1 MNLRRGAQHVLVVIA
16 GVAAVG
22 LAGVPGIVS
31 RSASTLRGMEEP
43 VQSQTA
49 SPPTG
54 EVAGSGT
61 RVATNESQLAVV
73 PPRFTLPDG
82 FVIEQVAG
90 PPLVRYPLFG
100 CFDDAGHLYVAEGT
114 GQSVPGPELLQQ
126 PLGRIV
132 RLEDTDNDGKFDK
145 STLFADGLVF
155 PQGVLWHDGVVYV
168 ASHPAIWRLEDT
180 DGDGCADRREEF
192 VAGFNFSG
200 NGCDIHGPFLG
211 PDGRLY
217 WTDGRHG
224 YQIDRPDG
232 THLEGLASRIWRC
245 RTDGRE
251 LERFAGGGFDNPVE
265 VAWTIEGEMLGTMD
279 QGAGD
284 CLLHYIEG
292 GVYPEEHPCVQEFPR
307 TGPLLGVARRYSV
320 ELPAALC
327 GTMRFRS
334 TGFGPEFRDTLMTA
348 HYMTHKLVRSTLVS
362 DGSTFRAEDVDFLVS
377 SDPHLRLTDV
387 LEDADGSLLAIDMG
401 AWFTYGFLGNVLPR
415 PDMLGAIYRIRRS
428 AAPPGAD
435 PRGMALRLT
444 ERSVAALIALLDDPR
459 PAVRDRAV
467 DRLAKLAAD
476 SVAALETVLRSG
488 ERSVEARC
496 NAVWTLCR
504 IDGPEARGVI
514 RQELVPLGGD
524 GRKQADESNV
534 RTIAAYSAGLH
545 RDEKAVAGLIEVL
558 KSDHL
563 PLRRKAAEALGRIGR
578 SEAVLPLL
586 DALRLPVDRFLE
598 HSLIYSLIQI
608 NDREAVRLGL
618 SDACPQVQKAALIA
632 LDQMQ
637 SGKLTRGEVVP
648 LLASSDAT
656 LQQAALNVISR
667 RPAWADAAHGVL
679 REWLAS
685 PQLTADQQKS
695 LAAFLSAGSAN
706 ADIQGLAGA
715 ALASSD
721 TPVATRALLID
732 VARQSGAD
740 PLPVA
745 WVDGLARVLSED
757 DPTLSW
763 EALAAVRTRGWRQFD
778 EVVRSLS
785 NNERLTAEIR
795 VAALECLS
803 AARQSLDAEAFDFL
817 TDQLSETTAP
827 LLRLAAARTL
837 GASPLSKSQLL
848 QVAGHSRQVSTM
860 ILRVLLP
867 LFAASNDAEVGASI
881 VEALQASPAAEG
893 LTAAELDSYLM
904 NYPLAVRQ
912 QAARLRAKI
921 VVGQHDKTA

>member
-145 STLFADGLVF
+145 STLFADGLV
-155 PQGVLWHDGVVYV
+155 
-168 ASHPAIWRLEDT
+168 
-180 DGDGCADRREEF
+180 
-192 VAGFNFSG
+192 
-200 NGCDIHGPFLG
+200 
-211 PDGRLY
+211 
-217 WTDGRHG
+217 
-224 YQIDRPDG
+224 
-232 THLEGLASRIWRC
+232 
-245 RTDGRE
+245 
-251 LERFAGGGFDNPVE
+251 
-265 VAWTIEGEMLGTMD
+265 
-279 QGAGD
+279 
-284 CLLHYIEG
+284 
-292 GVYPEEHPCVQEFPR
+292 
-307 TGPLLGVARRYSV
+307 
-320 ELPAALC
+320 
-327 GTMRFRS
+327 
-334 TGFGPEFRDTLMTA
+334 FRDTLMTA

-524 GRKQADESNV
+524 GR
-534 RTIAAYSAGLH
+534 
-545 RDEKAVAGLIEVL
+545 
-558 KSDHL
+558 
-563 PLRRKAAEALGRIGR
+563 
-578 SEAVLPLL
+578 
-586 DALRLPVDRFLE
+586 
-598 HSLIYSLIQI
+598 
-608 NDREAVRLGL
+608 
-618 SDACPQVQKAALIA
+618 
-632 LDQMQ
+632 
-637 SGKLTRGEVVP
+637 
-648 LLASSDAT
+648 
-656 LQQAALNVISR
+656 
-667 RPAWADAAHGVL
+667 
-679 REWLAS
+679 
-685 PQLTADQQKS
+685 
-695 LAAFLSAGSAN
+695 
-706 ADIQGLAGA
+706 
-715 ALASSD
+715 
-721 TPVATRALLID
+721 
-732 VARQSGAD
+732 
-740 PLPVA
+740 
-745 WVDGLARVLSED
+745 
-757 DPTLSW
+757 
-763 EALAAVRTRGWRQFD
+763 
-778 EVVRSLS
+778 
-785 NNERLTAEIR
+785 
-795 VAALECLS
+795 
-803 AARQSLDAEAFDFL
+803 
-817 TDQLSETTAP
+817 
-827 LLRLAAARTL
+827 
-837 GASPLSKSQLL
+837 
-848 QVAGHSRQVSTM
+848 
-860 ILRVLLP
+860 
-867 LFAASNDAEVGASI
+867 
-881 VEALQASPAAEG
+881 
-893 LTAAELDSYLM
+893 
-904 NYPLAVRQ
+904 
-912 QAARLRAKI
+912 
-921 VVGQHDKTA
+921 

>member
-145 STLFADGLVF
+145 STLFADGLV
-155 PQGVLWHDGVVYV
+155 
-168 ASHPAIWRLEDT
+168 
-180 DGDGCADRREEF
+180 
-192 VAGFNFSG
+192 
-200 NGCDIHGPFLG
+200 
-211 PDGRLY
+211 
-217 WTDGRHG
+217 
-224 YQIDRPDG
+224 
-232 THLEGLASRIWRC
+232 
-245 RTDGRE
+245 
-251 LERFAGGGFDNPVE
+251 
-265 VAWTIEGEMLGTMD
+265 
-279 QGAGD
+279 
-284 CLLHYIEG
+284 
-292 GVYPEEHPCVQEFPR
+292 
-307 TGPLLGVARRYSV
+307 
-320 ELPAALC
+320 
-327 GTMRFRS
+327 
-334 TGFGPEFRDTLMTA
+334 FRDTLMTA